1 MPNNLRRF
9 IAVPV
14 LIMMCSAAF
23 SLAGLTFGVQSA
35 SAHDSLVS
43 SSPAADSN
51 VATTLTQ
58 VVLTFSEQPNAD
70 FPDSIAIHV
79 ADAAGSRVDTGTVVI
94 SDRALTVAVAPTTNG
109 MYRVIW
115 QNLSVDGH
123 AISGQF
129 DFSYTGASASAIPPS
144 AAPSAAHSAA
154 PSVSP
159 EDNAT
164 AVPATPEPK
173 TTLGTDAGD
182 SVSNVNGTIALA
194 LGIGILVLGVIAAV
208 FALMTKR
215 RRSKSSIE

>member
-1 MPNNLRRF
+1 MTNNPRRF

-14 LIMMCSAAF
+14 LIMMCAAAF
-23 SLAGLTFGVQSA
+23 SLTGLTLGVQSA

-58 VVLTFSEQPNAD
+58 VVLNFSEQPNAD

-129 DFSYTGASASAIPPS
+129 DFSYTGASTSAIPPS
-144 AAPSAAHSAA
+144 SGPSAS
-154 PSVSP
+154 PSPSSGVDAS
-159 EDNAT
+159 
-164 AVPATPEPK
+164 ATPTTPAPK

-182 SVSNVNGTIALA
+182 SVSNVNGSLALA

-208 FALMTKR
+208 FALLTRR
-215 RRSKSSIE
+215 RRSRSSIE